1 MQRRFNRR
9 AKPKAEIK
17 NFRINQE
24 IKVPEVRVIDEE
36 GNPLGVLTT
45 HDALKMAEERELDLI
60 EVNPK
65 GEPPVC
71 KLVDYNKFLYQQEKK
86 EQKANKSKP
95 TEVKNIRLSVRIGQ
109 HDIDVRL
116 NQVAK
121 FFEKSHPVKI
131 DLNLKGRE
139 RAHADLAKEMIDN
152 FIAKAKEKLG
162 EDKVLVDQPAVR
174 QGNSFFAIIRGK

>member
-17 NFRINQE
+17 NFHINQE
-24 IKVPEVRVIDEE
+24 IRVPEVRVIDDQ
-36 GNPLGVLTT
+36 GNPLGVLTI

-71 KLVDYNKFLYQQEKK
+71 KLIDYNKFLYQQEKK
-86 EQKANKSKP
+86 EQKTKSKP
-95 TEVKNIRLSVRIGQ
+95 TEMKNIRLSVRIGQ

-121 FFEKSHPVKI
+121 FFEKGHPVKI

-139 RAHADLAKEMIDN
+139 RAHAELAKQMIDG
-152 FIAKAKEKLG
+152 FIVKAKEKLG
-162 EDKVLVDQPAVR
+162 DDKVLVDQPAVR
-174 QGNSFFAIIRGK
+174 QGNSFFAVIRGK

>member
-24 IKVPEVRVIDEE
+24 IRVPEVRVIDDQ
-36 GNPLGVLTT
+36 GNPLGVLAT
-45 HDALKMAEERELDLI
+45 HEALKIAEDRELDLI

-65 GEPPVC
+65 AEPPVC
-71 KLVDYNKFLYQQEKK
+71 KLIDYNKFLYQQEKK
-86 EQKANKSKP
+86 EQKNKSKSA
-95 TEVKNIRLSVRIGQ
+95 EVKNIRLSVRIGQ

-121 FFEKSHPVKI
+121 FFEKGHPVKI

-139 RAHADLAKEMIDN
+139 RAHADLAKEMIET
-152 FIAKAKEKLG
+152 FIIKTREKLG
-162 EDKVLVDQPAVR
+162 EGKVIVDQPAVR
-174 QGNSFFAIIRGK
+174 QGNSFFAVIRGK

>member
-9 AKPKAEIK
+9 QKPKAESK
-17 NFRINQE
+17 AFRINYE
-24 IKVPEVRVIDEE
+24 IRSPQVRVIDEE
-36 GNPLGVLTT
+36 GNPLGVLAT
-45 HDALKMAEERELDLI
+45 DVALKIAEEKELDLI

-71 KLVDYNKFLYQQEKK
+71 KILDFNKFLYQQEKK
-86 EQKANKSKP
+86 EQKNKTKAA
-95 TEVKNIRLSVRIGQ
+95 EMKNIRLSVRIGQ

-121 FFEKSHPVKI
+121 FFEKGHPVKI

-139 RAHADLAKEMIDN
+139 RAHADLGKEIVES
-152 FIAKAKEKLG
+152 FIEKARVHIG
-162 EDKVLVDQPAVR
+162 EDKVQLDQPVAR
-174 QGNSFFAIIRGK
+174 QGNGFFAIIRSK

>member
-9 AKPKAEIK
+9 AKPKAEMK
-17 NFRINQE
+17 NFHINQE
-24 IKVPEVRVIDEE
+24 IRVPEVRVIDDQ
-36 GNPLGVLTT
+36 GNPLGVLTIY
-45 HDALKMAEERELDLI
+45 DALKMAEEKELDLI

-71 KLVDYNKFLYQQEKK
+71 KLIDYNKFLYQQEKK
-86 EQKANKSKP
+86 EQKVKSKS

-139 RAHADLAKEMIDN
+139 RAHADLAKQMIEV
-152 FIAKAKEKLG
+152 FITKAKEKLG
-162 EDKVLVDQPAVR
+162 EDKVIVDQPAVR
-174 QGNSFFAIIRGK
+174 QGNSFFAVIRGK